1 MADIQQ
7 GAAAVDPAPDD
18 EGSALP
24 GVHPWLIIGGVIVLV
39 TVLAMI
45 SSVLFN
51 STLRREPVTGTI
63 GPSQI
68 DDGVIVDGTVTT
80 VDLTRNVMTLRI
92 TVDPVGSFD
101 PNDSNVPSR
110 PITMYYTGVDG
121 TKKVTFEAG
130 KPIGATDLTLSL
142 QEADD
147 PIVPQVASPIQG
159 SYPWD
164 TYLAEAHLL
173 FLTPK
178 AAASASAASAGT
190 AAASGTASGSGPS
203 ASADAV
209 QDQLVPANLVIYKT
223 VPAFSVV
230 EAKQRITP
238 EGVIN
243 VSLEV
248 SRAGTAKFFS
258 LLVTV
263 IMWALAVG
271 VLLITVSVAKRR
283 RKLETAQIS
292 MMAVILFAMPAA
304 LRSFQPGI
312 PPPGVLSD
320 FYGFFWAD
328 IVVALSLVTMLIIYL
343 QRRTE

>member
-7 GAAAVDPAPDD
+7 GATATDVADAEPDD
-18 EGSALP
+18 DGGSTLP
-24 GVHPWLIIGGVIVLV
+24 GVHPWLIIGGVIVMV
-39 TVLAMI
+39 TVLATI

-63 GPSQI
+63 GPTQV
-68 DDGVIVDGTVTT
+68 DDGVRVDGTVTT
-80 VDLTRNVMTLRI
+80 VDLTKNVMTLRI
-92 TVDPVGSFD
+92 TLDPTGSFD
-101 PNDSNVPSR
+101 ANGSNIPSR
-110 PITMYYTGVDG
+110 PITMYYTGADG

-142 QEADD
+142 KEADD

-164 TYLAEAHLL
+164 TYLAEVDLL
-173 FLTPK
+173 FVTP
-178 AAASASAASAGT
+178 SAGTSTGGSGASAGPG
-190 AAASGTASGSGPS
+190 AGGA
-203 ASADAV
+203 ADAV
-209 QDQLVPANLVIYKT
+209 VPANLVVYKT

-230 EAKQRITP
+230 EAKQKVTP
-238 EGVIN
+238 EGVLA

-343 QRRTE
+343 QRRTD

>member
-1 MADIQQ
+1 MADIQH
-7 GAAAVDPAPDD
+7 GATATDLADPALDD
-18 EGSALP
+18 DGSSTLP
-24 GVHPWLIIGGVIVLV
+24 GVHPWLIIGGVIVMV
-39 TVLAMI
+39 TVLATI

-63 GPSQI
+63 GPSQV
-68 DDGVIVDGTVTT
+68 DDGVRVDGTVTN
-80 VDLTRNVMTLRI
+80 VDLTKNVMTLRI
-92 TVDPVGSFD
+92 TLDPTGSFD
-101 PNDSNVPSR
+101 TNDSNIPSR
-110 PITMYYTGVDG
+110 PITMYYTGADG
-121 TKKVTFEAG
+121 TKKVAFEAG

-142 QEADD
+142 KEADD

-164 TYLAEAHLL
+164 TYLAEVDLL
-173 FLTPK
+173 FVTP
-178 AAASASAASAGT
+178 SAGASAG
-190 AAASGTASGSGPS
+190 GSGAGPTPAG
-203 ASADAV
+203 ASDAV
-209 QDQLVPANLVIYKT
+209 VPANLVVYKT

-230 EAKQRITP
+230 EAKQKVTP
-238 EGVIN
+238 EGVLA

>member
-7 GAAAVDPAPDD
+7 GAAPADAAPDD
-18 EGSALP
+18 GGSALP
-24 GVHPWLIIGGVIVLV
+24 GVHPWLIIGGVIAVV
-39 TVLAMI
+39 TVLAMV

-63 GPSQI
+63 GPNRV
-68 DDGVIVDGTVTT
+68 DDGIVVDGTVTT
-80 VDLTRNVMTLRI
+80 VDLTKNVMTLRI

-101 PNDSNVPSR
+101 PNDSNVPSQ

-164 TYLAEAHLL
+164 TYLAQVHLL

-178 AAASASAASAGT
+178 AAAPSAGAT
-190 AAASGTASGSGPS
+190 TASGAASGSGAS
-203 ASADAV
+203 APADAV
-209 QDQLVPANLVIYKT
+209 QDALVPANLVIYKT

>member
-7 GAAAVDPAPDD
+7 GADAVQAAPDD
-18 EGSALP
+18 DGGSALP

-39 TVLAMI
+39 TVLATV

-63 GPSQI
+63 GPAQV
-68 DDGVIVDGTVTT
+68 DDGVRVDGTVTN
-80 VDLTRNVMTLRI
+80 VDLTKNVLTLRV
-92 TVDPVGSFD
+92 TLDPVGSFD
-101 PNDSNVPSR
+101 PNGSNVPSK
-110 PITMYYTGVDG
+110 PITMYYTGADG
-121 TKKVTFEAG
+121 TKKVAFEAG
-130 KPIGATDLTLSL
+130 KPIGATDLVLSL
-142 QEADD
+142 KEADD
-147 PIVPQVASPIQG
+147 PIIPQLASPIQG

-164 TYLAEAHLL
+164 TYLAEANLL
-173 FLTPK
+173 FVTPSAATPANGSS
-178 AAASASAASAGT
+178 AAATPAGT
-190 AAASGTASGSGPS
+190 SSTATR
-203 ASADAV
+203 ADAV
-209 QDQLVPANLVIYKT
+209 SDAVVPANLVVYKT

-230 EAKQRITP
+230 EAKQNVTP
-238 EGVIN
+238 EGVMA

-258 LLVTV
+258 ILVTV